1 MRHAV
6 EQGPGLTKGAAHEG
20 KQEIKAVPRL
30 VETVK
35 TLYLIVYFGLIL
47 LPWGALNLL
56 FAFRIAS
63 RPPQW
68 LSSLGFFAGIPLAI
82 AGLIW
87 LDRQEKLNKKK
98 RK

>member
-1 MRHAV
+1 MK
-6 EQGPGLTKGAAHEG
+6 ENKKP
-20 KQEIKAVPRL
+20 KQSPAWW
-30 VETVK
+30 ETFK
-35 TLYLIVYFGLIL
+35 SLYLIVYFGLIL

-56 FAFRIAS
+56 FEFRIAS

>member
-1 MRHAV
+1 MK
-6 EQGPGLTKGAAHEG
+6 ENKKP
-20 KQEIKAVPRL
+20 KQSPAWW
-30 VETVK
+30 ETVK

-56 FAFRIAS
+56 FEFRIAS

-68 LSSLGFFAGIPLAI
+68 LSSLGFFTGIPLAI